1 MHTRHTKAILES
13 PIDRMAMAVAMDKL
27 SDLGWNAATIEAI
40 TPYSDGSVRIEG
52 REWHTTTFGNP
63 TPYVLTASANG
74 YTEVI

>member
-27 SDLGWNAATIEAI
+27 SDLGWNAATIETI

-52 REWHTTTFGNP
+52 REWHTQLSP
-63 TPYVLTASANG
+63 QPYVLTASANG

>member
-52 REWHTTTFGNP
+52 KEWHTTTFRSP
-63 TPYVLTASANG
+63 TTYVLTASANG
-74 YTEVI
+74 YVEVI